1 MKMAMM
7 KYLKNFKL
15 LFLILIV
22 SKTVFANQNDI
33 YFINSMANSF
43 TEIDQFSLK
52 NYLDKKNLNLI
63 IYSDNINSIFD
74 QADIYE
80 EITQQNTNKKIIFV
94 DKYYLESILFE
105 ADYFLLSCSRDQL
118 ICNEKQRITYN
129 QMFHPLINIL
139 HERLLNLYFN
149 HYDQNLL
156 LIFNNNNILNDTL
169 LRKYFTNN
177 SFLFKNNSYCIVESL
192 IQIESC
198 INEFISK

>member
-1 MKMAMM
+1 M
-7 KYLKNFKL
+7 KYLKNFRL
-15 LFLILIV
+15 LFLIFIV

>member
-1 MKMAMM
+1 MM
-7 KYLKNFKL
+7 KYLKNFRL
-15 LFLILIV
+15 LFLIFFV
-22 SKTVFANQNDI
+22 SKTVFANQNDV

-43 TEIDQFSLK
+43 TEIDQSSLK
-52 NYLDKKNLNLI
+52 NYLDMKNLNLI
-63 IYSDNINSIFD
+63 SYADNINSIFD

-80 EITQQNTNKKIIFV
+80 EITQLNTNRKIIFV

-177 SFLFKNNSYCIVESL
+177 SFLFKNNRYCIVESL

>member
-1 MKMAMM
+1 MM
-7 KYLKNFKL
+7 KYLKNFRL
-15 LFLILIV
+15 LFLIFFV
-22 SKTVFANQNDI
+22 SKTVFANQNDV
-33 YFINSMANSF
+33 YFINSMANSL
-43 TEIDQFSLK
+43 TEIDQSSLK

-63 IYSDNINSIFD
+63 SYSDNINSIFD

-80 EITQQNTNKKIIFV
+80 EITQLNTNRKIIFV

-156 LIFNNNNILNDTL
+156 LIFNNISNDTL

-177 SFLFKNNSYCIVESL
+177 SFLFKDNNYCIVESL
-192 IQIESC
+192 IKIESC
-198 INEFISK
+198 INEFVRK

>member
-1 MKMAMM
+1 MM

-22 SKTVFANQNDI
+22 SKTVFANQNDVYI
-33 YFINSMANSF
+33 INSMANSLA
-43 TEIDQFSLK
+43 EIDQSSLK
-52 NYLDKKNLNLI
+52 IYLDKKNLNLI
-63 IYSDNINSIFD
+63 SYADNINSIFD

-105 ADYFLLSCSRDQL
+105 ADYFLLSCDRDQI
-118 ICNEKQRITYN
+118 ICNEKKRITYN
-129 QMFHPLINIL
+129 QMFHPLLNIL

-156 LIFNNNNILNDTL
+156 LIFNNISNDTL

-177 SFLFKNNSYCIVESL
+177 SFLFKDNNYCIVESL
-192 IQIESC
+192 IKIESC
-198 INEFISK
+198 INEFVRK

>member
-1 MKMAMM
+1 MM
-7 KYLKNFKL
+7 KYLKNFKI
-15 LFLILIV
+15 LFLIFFI
-22 SKTVFANQNDI
+22 SKTVFANQNDV
-33 YFINSMANSF
+33 YFINSMANSVI
-43 TEIDQFSLK
+43 EIDQSSLK

-63 IYSDNINSIFD
+63 SYSDNINSIFD

-80 EITQQNTNKKIIFV
+80 EISQQNTNKKIIFV

-156 LIFNNNNILNDTL
+156 LIFNNISNDTL

-177 SFLFKNNSYCIVESL
+177 SFLFKDINYCIGESL
-192 IQIESC
+192 IKIESC
-198 INEFISK
+198 INEFVRK

>member
-1 MKMAMM
+1 MM

-22 SKTVFANQNDI
+22 SKTVFANQNDV
-33 YFINSMANSF
+33 YFINSMANSVI
-43 TEIDQFSLK
+43 EIDQSSLK

-63 IYSDNINSIFD
+63 SYSDNINSIFD

-80 EITQQNTNKKIIFV
+80 EITQLNTNRKIIFV

-156 LIFNNNNILNDTL
+156 LIFNNISNDTL

-177 SFLFKNNSYCIVESL
+177 SFLFKDNNYCIVESL
-192 IQIESC
+192 IKIESC
-198 INEFISK
+198 INEFVRK

>member
-1 MKMAMM
+1 MAMM

-22 SKTVFANQNDI
+22 SKTVFANQNDVYI
-33 YFINSMANSF
+33 INSIANSF
-43 TEIDQFSLK
+43 TEIDQSSLK

-63 IYSDNINSIFD
+63 SYADNINSIFD
-74 QADIYE
+74 QADIYD
-80 EITQQNTNKKIIFV
+80 EITKQNINKKIIFV

-105 ADYFLLSCSRDQL
+105 ADYFLLSCSRDEL

-156 LIFNNNNILNDTL
+156 LIFNNIPNDTL

-177 SFLFKNNSYCIVESL
+177 SFLFKDNNYCIVESL
-192 IQIESC
+192 NQIESC
-198 INEFISK
+198 INEFVRK

>member
-7 KYLKNFKL
+7 KYLKNFRL
-15 LFLILIV
+15 LFLIFFV
-22 SKTVFANQNDI
+22 SKTVFANQNDV
-33 YFINSMANSF
+33 YFINSMANSVI
-43 TEIDQFSLK
+43 EIDQSSLK

-63 IYSDNINSIFD
+63 SYSDNINSIFD

-80 EITQQNTNKKIIFV
+80 EITQLNTNRKIIFV

-149 HYDQNLL
+149 NYDQNLL
-156 LIFNNNNILNDTL
+156 LIFNNISNDTL
-169 LRKYFTNN
+169 LRKYITNN
-177 SFLFKNNSYCIVESL
+177 SFLFKDNNYCIGESL
-192 IQIESC
+192 NQIESC
-198 INEFISK
+198 INEFVRK

>member
-1 MKMAMM
+1 MKLDMM
-7 KYLKNFKL
+7 KYLKNFKI
-15 LFLILIV
+15 LFLIFFI
-22 SKTVFANQNDI
+22 SKTVFANQNDV
-33 YFINSMANSF
+33 YFINSMANSVI
-43 TEIDQFSLK
+43 EIDQSSLK

-63 IYSDNINSIFD
+63 SYADNINSIFD

-80 EITQQNTNKKIIFV
+80 EITQLNTNRKIIFV

-105 ADYFLLSCSRDQL
+105 SDYFLLSCSRDQL

-156 LIFNNNNILNDTL
+156 LIFNNISNDTL

-177 SFLFKNNSYCIVESL
+177 SFLFKDNNYCIGESL
-192 IQIESC
+192 NQIESC
-198 INEFISK
+198 INEFVRK

>member
-7 KYLKNFKL
+7 KYLKNFRL
-15 LFLILIV
+15 LFLIFIV

-198 INEFISK
+198 INEFISM

>member
-7 KYLKNFKL
+7 KYLKNFRL
-15 LFLILIV
+15 LFLIFFV
-22 SKTVFANQNDI
+22 SKTVFANQNDV
-33 YFINSMANSF
+33 YFINSMANSVI
-43 TEIDQFSLK
+43 EIDQSSLK

-63 IYSDNINSIFD
+63 SYSDNINSIFD

-80 EITQQNTNKKIIFV
+80 EITQLNTNRKIIFV

-156 LIFNNNNILNDTL
+156 LIFNNISNDTL

-177 SFLFKNNSYCIVESL
+177 SFLFKNNNYCIGESL
-192 IQIESC
+192 NQIESC
-198 INEFISK
+198 INEFVRK

>member
-1 MKMAMM
+1 MDIM

-22 SKTVFANQNDI
+22 SKTVFANQNDVYI
-33 YFINSMANSF
+33 INSIANSF
-43 TEIDQFSLK
+43 TEIDQSSLK

-63 IYSDNINSIFD
+63 SYSDNINSIFD

-80 EITQQNTNKKIIFV
+80 EITKQNTNKKIIFV

-105 ADYFLLSCSRDQL
+105 ADYFLLSCSRDQI
-118 ICNEKQRITYN
+118 ICSEKKRITYN
-129 QMFHPLINIL
+129 QMFHPLLNIL

-156 LIFNNNNILNDTL
+156 LIINNISNDTL

-177 SFLFKNNSYCIVESL
+177 SFLFKDSFYCIAESL
-192 IQIESC
+192 NQIKGC
-198 INEFISK
+198 INEFVKI

>member
-7 KYLKNFKL
+7 KYLKNFRL
-15 LFLILIV
+15 LFLIFFV
-22 SKTVFANQNDI
+22 SKTVFANQNDV
-33 YFINSMANSF
+33 YFINSMANSVI
-43 TEIDQFSLK
+43 EIDQSSLK

-63 IYSDNINSIFD
+63 SYSDNINSIFD

-80 EITQQNTNKKIIFV
+80 EITQLNTNRKIIFV

-105 ADYFLLSCSRDQL
+105 SDYFLLSCSRDQL

-156 LIFNNNNILNDTL
+156 LIFNNISNDTS

-177 SFLFKNNSYCIVESL
+177 SFLFKDINYCIGESL
-192 IQIESC
+192 IKIESC
-198 INEFISK
+198 INEFVRK